1 MSTARP
7 DIVTPEQWRAARE
20 ALLERRRRT
29 PARVTPWRP
38 SAAACR

>member
-7 DIVTPEQWRAARE
+7 DIVTPEQWRAARA

-29 PARVTPWRP
+29 HVRATPLRP
-38 SAAACR
+38 RAAACR